1 MGNNEVSVS
10 TVNLMPQTF
19 GEKYKM
25 AQILS
30 QSGLIPQ
37 GLNTPEKVCVALQWG
52 HELGLSPMV
61 AVNNV
66 AVINGKPTL
75 SADIMGAVVKRSPE
89 YGGIEWIKNSDT
101 EAECKILRILPNGKT
116 ESIVSRFT
124 IEDATK
130 AGLAG
135 RDVWRKYPKRM
146 LKHRC
151 LSYGL
156 KDMFPDLLAGLYTP
170 EEMESITPEQPAER
184 NVTPQPEYLS
194 EQIRQEENIADAR
207 QTNVQKSSD
216 FKPESFDEN
225 TEERKELSD
234 ILTKYESALAG
245 VPYNLSCEAL
255 ANNDPVKISEML
267 GRCKTYLGKKG
278 IKVA

>member
-1 MGNNEVSVS
+1 MGNEVSV
-10 TVNLMPQTF
+10 TTANLMPQTF

-25 AQILS
+25 AQVLS

-75 SADIMGAVVKRSPE
+75 SADIMCAVVKRSPE

-101 EAECKILRILPNGKT
+101 EAECKITRILPNGKT

-124 IEDATK
+124 MEDATK

-135 RDVWRKYPKRM
+135 RDVWRKYPRRM

-156 KDMFPDLLAGLYTP
+156 KDMFPDFLAGLYTP

-184 NVTPQPEYLS
+184 NVTPQPNAYVS
-194 EQIRQEENIADAR
+194 EPVQQKENVSESVVECELVDDRQ
-207 QTNVQKSSD
+207 QLKT
-216 FKPESFDEN
+216 
-225 TEERKELSD
+225 
-234 ILTKYESALAG
+234 ILTKYESELNGVPYDLSFEALAG
-245 VPYNLSCEAL
+245 
-255 ANNDPVKISEML
+255 NDPNKISEML

>member
-1 MGNNEVSVS
+1 MGNEVSV
-10 TVNLMPQTF
+10 TTANLMPQTF
-19 GEKYKM
+19 DEKYKM
-25 AQILS
+25 AQVLS

-61 AVNNV
+61 AVNNI

-101 EAECKILRILPNGKT
+101 EAECKITRILPNGKT
-116 ESIVSRFT
+116 ESIVSRFSM
-124 IEDATK
+124 EDATK

-135 RDVWRKYPKRM
+135 RDVWRKYPRRM

-170 EEMESITPEQPAER
+170 EEMESITPEQPIER
-184 NVTPQPEYLS
+184 NVTPQPNSYVS
-194 EQIRQEENIADAR
+194 EPVHQIEDVSESVVECELVDERQKLQAI
-207 QTNVQKSSD
+207 V
-216 FKPESFDEN
+216 
-225 TEERKELSD
+225 
-234 ILTKYESALAG
+234 TKYESALAG
-245 VPYNLSCEAL
+245 VAYDSCCEAL
-255 ANNDPVKISEML
+255 AGNDPTKISEML

-278 IKVA
+278 IKVV